1 MEGKKRYLAPVSSK
15 SVVQIIIDRLT
26 GAIIEG
32 ELRPGDK
39 IPTEPELAEELRV
52 GRNSVREA
60 VRILVAY
67 GVLEIRRP
75 EGTFVCDGFSTQI
88 INPMIYQ
95 VILQKEGSHDEL
107 IGLRKII
114 ENGIMTLLMEQK
126 ISSEAYK
133 AISKSCDKLLKELKK
148 EPENVEEILD
158 ADIEFHK
165 KVAEATNN
173 SLVMVVHDVIIQL
186 TRSSRKRTIEKV
198 IEKGDKKYLEFTH
211 KNLLEKLTGDDMDA
225 LYQAIN
231 DSYFYWKDIYK

>member
-32 ELRPGDK
+32 ELKPGDK
-39 IPTEPELAEELRV
+39 IPTEPELAEELQV

-60 VRILVAY
+60 IRILVAY

-75 EGTFVCDGFSTQI
+75 EGTFVCNGFSTQI

-95 VILQKEGSHDEL
+95 VILQKEGSYDDL

-114 ENGIMTLLMEQK
+114 ENGIMTLLMEQRM
-126 ISSEAYK
+126 SESYK
-133 AISKSCDKLLKELKK
+133 AISKSCDKLLKELKR
-148 EPENVEEILD
+148 EPEDVEKILE

-165 KVAEATNN
+165 KVAEATEN

-186 TRSSRKRTIEKV
+186 TRASRKKTIEKV
-198 IEKGDKKYLEFTH
+198 IEKGDKEYLTH
-211 KNLLEKLTGDDMDA
+211 KNLLEKLNGDNVNA

>member
-32 ELRPGDK
+32 ELKPGDK
-39 IPTEPELAEELRV
+39 IPTEPELAEELQV

-60 VRILVAY
+60 IRILVAY

-75 EGTFVCDGFSTQI
+75 EGTFVCNGFSTQI

-95 VILQKEGSHDEL
+95 VILQKEGSYDDL

-114 ENGIMTLLMEQK
+114 ENGIMTLLME
-126 ISSEAYK
+126 SYK
-133 AISKSCDKLLKELKK
+133 AISKSCDKLLKELKR
-148 EPENVEEILD
+148 EPEDVEKILE

-165 KVAEATNN
+165 KVAEATEN

-186 TRSSRKRTIEKV
+186 TRASRKKTIEKV
-198 IEKGDKKYLEFTH
+198 IEKGDKEYLEFTH
-211 KNLLEKLTGDDMDA
+211 KNLLEKLNGDNVNA

>member
-32 ELRPGDK
+32 ELKPGDK
-39 IPTEPELAEELRV
+39 IPNGTQNLQNELQV

-60 VRILVAY
+60 IRILVAY

-75 EGTFVCDGFSTQI
+75 EGTFVCNGFSTQI

-95 VILQKEGSHDEL
+95 VILQKEGSYDDL

-114 ENGIMTLLMEQK
+114 ENGIMTLLMEQRM
-126 ISSEAYK
+126 SAESYK
-133 AISKSCDKLLKELKK
+133 AISKSCDKLLKELKR
-148 EPENVEEILD
+148 EPEDVEKILE

-165 KVAEATNN
+165 KVAEATEN

-186 TRSSRKRTIEKV
+186 TRASRKKTIRE
-198 IEKGDKKYLEFTH
+198 
-211 KNLLEKLTGDDMDA
+211 
-225 LYQAIN
+225 
-231 DSYFYWKDIYK
+231 SY

>member
-32 ELRPGDK
+32 ELKPGDK
-39 IPTEPELAEELRV
+39 IPTEPELAEELQV

-60 VRILVAY
+60 IRILVAY

-75 EGTFVCDGFSTQI
+75 EGTFVCNGFSTQI

-95 VILQKEGSHDEL
+95 VILE
-107 IGLRKII
+107 
-114 ENGIMTLLMEQK
+114 
-126 ISSEAYK
+126 
-133 AISKSCDKLLKELKK
+133 
-148 EPENVEEILD
+148 

-165 KVAEATNN
+165 KVAEATEN

-186 TRSSRKRTIEKV
+186 TRASRKKTIEKV
-198 IEKGDKKYLEFTH
+198 IEKGDKEYLEFTH
-211 KNLLEKLTGDDMDA
+211 KNLLEKLNGDNVNA

>member
-32 ELRPGDK
+32 ELKPGDK
-39 IPTEPELAEELRV
+39 IPTEPELAEELQV

-60 VRILVAY
+60 IRILVAY
-67 GVLEIRRP
+67 GLLEIRRP
-75 EGTFVCDGFSTQI
+75 EGTFVCNGFSTQI

-95 VILQKEGSHDEL
+95 VILQKEGSYDDL

-114 ENGIMTLLMEQK
+114 ENGIMTLLMEQRM
-126 ISSEAYK
+126 SAESYK
-133 AISKSCDKLLKELKK
+133 AISKSCDKLLKELKR
-148 EPENVEEILD
+148 EPEDVEKILE

-165 KVAEATNN
+165 KVAEATEN

-186 TRSSRKRTIEKV
+186 TRASRKKTIEKV
-198 IEKGDKKYLEFTH
+198 IEKGDKEYLEFTH
-211 KNLLEKLTGDDMDA
+211 KNLLEKLNGDNVNA

>member
-32 ELRPGDK
+32 ELKPGDK
-39 IPTEPELAEELRV
+39 IPTEPELAEELQV

-60 VRILVAY
+60 IRILVAY

-75 EGTFVCDGFSTQI
+75 EGTFVCNGFSTQI

-95 VILQKEGSHDEL
+95 VILQKEGSYDDL
-107 IGLRKII
+107 IGCVKLLK
-114 ENGIMTLLMEQK
+114 GIMTLLMEQRM
-126 ISSEAYK
+126 SAESYK
-133 AISKSCDKLLKELKK
+133 AISKSCDKLLKELKR
-148 EPENVEEILD
+148 EPEDVEKILE

-165 KVAEATNN
+165 KVAEATEN

-186 TRSSRKRTIEKV
+186 TRASRKKTIRE
-198 IEKGDKKYLEFTH
+198 
-211 KNLLEKLTGDDMDA
+211 
-225 LYQAIN
+225 
-231 DSYFYWKDIYK
+231 SY

>member
-32 ELRPGDK
+32 ELKPGDK
-39 IPTEPELAEELRV
+39 IPTEPELAEELQV

-60 VRILVAY
+60 IRILVAY

-75 EGTFVCDGFSTQI
+75 EGTFVCNGFSTQI

-95 VILQKEGSHDEL
+95 VILQKEGSYDDL

-114 ENGIMTLLMEQK
+114 ENGIMTLLMEQRM
-126 ISSEAYK
+126 SAESYK
-133 AISKSCDKLLKELKK
+133 AISKSCDKLLKELKR
-148 EPENVEEILD
+148 EPEDVEKILE

-165 KVAEATNN
+165 KVAEATEN

-186 TRSSRKRTIEKV
+186 TRASIKKTIEKV
-198 IEKGDKKYLEFTH
+198 IEKGDKEYLEFTH
-211 KNLLEKLTGDDMDA
+211 KNLLEKLNGDNVNA